1 MKPIL
6 KWAGGKQRLLPQLVP
21 LLPDDWKE
29 RRYVEPFMGG
39 GAMFFH
45 LEPKTALLA
54 DVNEGLIN
62 MYEMLVERW
71 HDVVRPLEQFR
82 RDHSEVVYYASR
94 DAYNRGKNTAP
105 LTAAMFIY
113 LNKACFNG
121 LWRENSKGEMNVPFG
136 KADKVSLPSQE
147 HLAEA
152 YKALEHGSVRLKH
165 QGFAETLA
173 TCGPGDFI
181 YLDPPYDVEPGKT
194 GHTKYSGAGFGEKEQ
209 GKLSWCLGDLHYRG
223 VKWMM
228 SSSDTPYIRKIYD
241 DCGLS
246 FTEISAP
253 RSINSKGTGRGNVMT
268 ELVIR
273 NY

>member
-29 RRYVEPFMGG
+29 RRYVEPFLGG

-54 DVNEGLIN
+54 DVNFGLIN
-62 MYEMLVERW
+62 MYQRLVKDWDLVHRLTERLG
-71 HDVVRPLEQFR
+71 RQ
-82 RDHSEVVYYASR
+82 HSERSYYKHRES
-94 DAYNRGKNTAP
+94 YNNERHVP
-105 LTAAMFIY
+105 FFVAAMFIY

-121 LWRENSKGEMNVPFG
+121 LWRENLEGEMNTPFG
-136 KADKVSLPSQE
+136 KVASVSLPSE
-147 HLAEA
+147 DHLREA
-152 YKALEHGSVRLKH
+152 CKVLGGGSVHLH
-165 QGFAETLA
+165 CQGFAETLGE
-173 TCGPGDFI
+173 CHRGDFI

-194 GHTKYSGAGFGEKEQ
+194 GYTAYSGAGFDRDEQ
-209 GKLSWCLGDLHYRG
+209 EYLARLLVYSGRRRG
-223 VKWMM
+223 IRWMM
-228 SSSDTPYIRKIYD
+228 SNANTPWVRERYAKHNI
-241 DCGLS
+241 
-246 FTEISAP
+246 TEISAP
-253 RSINSKGTGRGNVMT
+253 RSINSDGAGRGNVT